1 MPAHNR
7 KIGLNSMLR
16 IFDHLN
22 NINDYSGA
30 KRKIV
35 I

>member
-1 MPAHNR
+1 MPAHDHN
-7 KIGLNSMLR
+7 IGPNVMLR